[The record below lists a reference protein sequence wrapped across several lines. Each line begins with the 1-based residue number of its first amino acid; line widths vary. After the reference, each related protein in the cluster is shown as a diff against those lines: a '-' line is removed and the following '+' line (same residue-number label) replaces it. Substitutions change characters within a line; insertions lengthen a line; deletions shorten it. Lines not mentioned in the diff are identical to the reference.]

1 MHTNG
6 NVLVDAV
13 ITWVDSTDVVWQNN
27 INKYL
32 ENKID
37 WNNENTINA
46 YHSKCEVYK
55 KHLFGYR

>member
-32 ENKID
+32 ENKIIS
-37 WNNENTINA
+37 N
-46 YHSKCEVYK
+46 KVF
-55 KHLFGYR
+55 LFFKITR